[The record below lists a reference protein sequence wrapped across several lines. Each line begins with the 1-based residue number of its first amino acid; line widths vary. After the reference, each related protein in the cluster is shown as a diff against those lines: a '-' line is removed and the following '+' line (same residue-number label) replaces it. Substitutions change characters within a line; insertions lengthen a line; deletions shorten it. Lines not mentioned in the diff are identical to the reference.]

1 MLKKTNSKI
10 IHTIIAALT
19 LISGLL
25 SSTAA
30 SAMTIE
36 GKKVSVSA
44 NRSTVYVSA
53 YMAPVLCSNG
63 GVNLTA
69 IGEYAV
75 DIVSL
80 YCLNDAQVD
89 KLIKGLQQARS
100 ESAKLKA
107 LSKPK

>member
-1 MLKKTNSKI
+1 MKTVTQLAVI
-10 IHTIIAALT
+10 I
-19 LISGLL
+19 GLL
-25 SSTAA
+25 VST
-30 SAMTIE
+30 SPYAMTIE

-44 NRSTVYVSA
+44 NRSSVYVAA
-53 YMAPVLCSNG
+53 YMAPVLCPKG

-80 YCLNDAQVD
+80 YCLDDSQVD
-89 KLIKGLQQARS
+89 TLIKGLQQARS

-107 LSKPK
+107 LSKQ